1 MISISTL
8 VFQYNVTE
16 LDRARHWQDVWEA
29 RRALVECKML
39 RRPAEATG
47 RFLTTTLRRFNKAK
61 LEEMQKEKEED
72 FLKHFDKVFKQS
84 YWSYSKTMVKQPLTV
99 MEDPEIEDIAIRMFH
114 SLLLHAGI
122 VNSSSKPLLIHHNF
136 PTPICVKCKQK

>member
-1 MISISTL
+1 
-8 VFQYNVTE
+8 
-16 LDRARHWQDVWEA
+16 
-29 RRALVECKML
+29 ML

-72 FLKHFDKVFKQS
+72 FMKNFDKVFKTS

-99 MEDPEIEDIAIRMFH
+99 MEEEEMEDIALRMFH
-114 SLLLHAGI
+114 SLLLHAGAFGETSI
-122 VNSSSKPLLIHHNF
+122 
-136 PTPICVKCKQK
+136 T